1 MCLSRPKHTSSKHLG
16 ASDLSIFYQNRAGK
30 NHRRRVEAADHEED
44 HDLQVDN
51 C

>member
-16 ASDLSIFYQNRAGK
+16 ASDLSILIRIEQEK